1 MTTHPR
7 PQSVAEKISCEVCHK
22 EIPLSEAKRFEA
34 EDYVANFCGLDC
46 FSTWKQRSEAQ
57 KQQDKKSQR

>member
-7 PQSVAEKISCEVCHK
+7 PQSVAEKVSCEVCQK

-34 EDYVANFCGLDC
+34 EDYVVNFCGLDC
-46 FSTWKQRSEAQ
+46 YATWKQRSEAT
-57 KQQDKKSQR
+57 KPQDK

>member
-7 PQSVAEKISCEVCHK
+7 PEAVVKQVSCEVCQK

-34 EDYVANFCGLDC
+34 EDYVAHFCGLDC
-46 FSTWKQRSEAQ
+46 YSEWKQRSEAQ
-57 KQQDKKSQR
+57 KKQDKASQR